1 MIIKHQAKVTHRIN
15 PFIRYLKMRNVLFCS
30 ECGYVHP
37 TDAGLD
43 EGDLCPDCGNGIL
56 VKV

>member
-1 MIIKHQAKVTHRIN
+1 MKDQNKFSLSYRTITS
-15 PFIRYLKMRNVLFCS
+15 IRFLKRRNVLFCS

-56 VKV
+56 VEV